1 MPYAVRGALHALRL
15 TSLAAAVLSA
25 TCSVPGGMA
34 QQKEKIYLAPDDHT
48 DYMWTGDEETYRKAM
63 LQSTD
68 YYLDLADKT
77 AGEPHDFQSRWNFDS
92 ALWFWVYENNR
103 TPEQLNRLIGRLKD
117 GHFSMPLNFA
127 VSTYGGTPT
136 EAALRS
142 MFYAGRVE
150 RKYGLQLPMAVAMED
165 QTLPRG
171 LGALWAAAGAKY
183 SWKGICGCA
192 TKLLPT
198 VYHDRPHEIYWWQAT
213 DGSRIL
219 MKWYSMKEDTRRAAD
234 YNPGGYAEARDPS
247 INSRISF
254 LDDND
259 KFRKRY
265 PYNIFG
271 IFGEGSDNLFTDNT
285 NFLVGAK
292 QLTLPDRE
300 VIISNEEDFF
310 RDFEET
316 YGKSLPSESA
326 AYGNDWDLYSASMQ
340 EVTSSVRRA
349 TEQLRGAEALETL
362 VSLKRPDFPTQ
373 FTQAREQANVA
384 FGLYWEHNWT
394 ADGRIISRQ
403 TRGEWQRRVAHDIT
417 SYVDNLSGRSAVSL
431 GQLIARTGAEP
442 RFFVFNPLSW
452 LRDDIAD
459 LPYTGAADVH
469 VVDLTS
475 GATVPSQ
482 FVDVADDSGKKARR
496 LRILANEIPSVG
508 YKVYAVRAGAAPMF
522 QDGPS
527 VTANV
532 IENDLYRVQM
542 TGSGAIESLEAKML
556 GRGEAVAKVDGRLVN
571 DLGEAGTGTL
581 QVENAGPV
589 SVTLRADA
597 GGSVPHSTEVTLYR
611 GGIDRI
617 SIRNEINSNF
627 ADVKTWAFGF
637 NLNHPNVWH
646 EEIGIINH
654 ARLQPEGDYSPV
666 MAKLDWLTL
675 NHFVA
680 MAGSGAFAVTL
691 SSSDNA
697 FFKLGHSDIVKGITH
712 LDTETPQI
720 SVLAGGQVDGAS
732 LGIAAQG
739 GDTHFLQRF
748 GLRLHAFYN
757 PALSTR
763 FSLEDQNPLIAG
775 AVTGGEGY
783 PETKYS
789 LLQSSDPSVMLWA
802 IKPAEDGISKGI
814 VTRFWNMSPQ
824 ATSFTVKLQG
834 GMQTAHA
841 ITHLETNPVAVP
853 VTATGLRTEM
863 KPWQLR
869 SFALQ
874 SGAPTTATRA
884 TKVTQSVRR

>member
-1 MPYAVRGALHALRL
+1 MPYPARRALQVLRFASVAATALL
-15 TSLAAAVLSA
+15 A
-25 TCSVPGGMA
+25 TCCLPGGMA
-34 QQKEKIYLAPDDHT
+34 QQKEKVYLAPDDHT
-48 DYMWTGDEETYRKAM
+48 DYMWTGDEETYRKAL

-77 AGEPHDFQSRWNFDS
+77 VGEPHDFQSRWNFDS
-92 ALWFWVYENNR
+92 TLWFWVYENNR
-103 TPEQLNRLIGRLKD
+103 TPEQVNRLVSRLRD

-150 RKYGLQLPMAVAMED
+150 RKYDLHLPLAVAMEN

-171 LGALWAAAGAKY
+171 LGALWAGAGAKY

-219 MKWYSMKEDTRRAAD
+219 MKWHSMKEEAKRAAD

-259 KFRKRY
+259 SFRKRY

-271 IFGEGSDNLFTDNT
+271 IFGEGEDNLFTTNT
-285 NFLVGAK
+285 KYLVAAK
-292 QLTLPDRE
+292 QLTRPGRE
-300 VIISNEEDFF
+300 VIVSNEEDFF
-310 RDFEET
+310 RDFEAT
-316 YGKSLPSESA
+316 YGKALPSASA
-326 AYGNDWDLYSASMQ
+326 AYGNDWDLYPASMQ

-349 TEQLRGAEALETL
+349 TEKLRGAEALETL
-362 VSLKRPDFPTQ
+362 VSLRRPDFPAQ

-384 FGLYWEHNWT
+384 FGLFWEHNWT
-394 ADGRIISRQ
+394 ADGRTISRPA
-403 TRGEWQRRVAHDIT
+403 RAEWQRRVAHDVT
-417 SYVDNLSGRSAVSL
+417 SYVDTLASASTVSL
-431 GQLIARTGAEP
+431 GQLIAQTQAEP
-442 RFFVFNPLSW
+442 LVFNPLSW
-452 LRDDIAD
+452 QRDDVAD
-459 LPYTGAADVH
+459 LPYTGSNDVH
-469 VVDLTS
+469 VVDLTNGS
-475 GATVPSQ
+475 TVPSQ
-482 FVDVADDSGKKARR
+482 FVDVADDSAKTTRR
-496 LRILANEIPSVG
+496 LRILASEIPSVG
-508 YKVYAVRAGAAPMF
+508 YKVYAVRAGAAPAL
-522 QDGPS
+522 QDSPVAAG
-527 VTANV
+527 NV
-532 IENDLYRVQM
+532 IENDLYRVEL
-542 TGSGAIESLEAKML
+542 TGSGAIESLKSKML
-556 GRGEAVAKVDGRLVN
+556 GTGEMVAKVDGRLMN
-571 DLGEAGTGTL
+571 DLGEGTGTL
-581 QVENAGPV
+581 HVENAGPV

-597 GGSVPHSTEVTLYR
+597 GGPVPHSTEVTLYR
-611 GGIDRI
+611 GGIDRV
-617 SIRNEINSNF
+617 SIRNEIKGNF

-637 NLNHPNVWH
+637 KLAKPNVWH
-646 EEIGIINH
+646 EEVGTINH

-680 MAGSGAFAVTL
+680 IAGSGASAITI

-697 FFKLGHSDIVKGITH
+697 FFKLGHSDIANGATH
-712 LDTETPQI
+712 LDTDTPMI
-720 SVLAGGQVDGAS
+720 SILAGGQVDGPS

-748 GLRLHAFYN
+748 ALRLQAFYN
-757 PALSTR
+757 PSTSMR

-775 AVTGGEGY
+775 AVTGGAGY
-783 PETKYS
+783 PETTYS

-802 IKPAEDGISKGI
+802 MKPAEDGVAKGV
-814 VTRFWNMSPQ
+814 VTRFWNMSPTS
-824 ATSFTVKLQG
+824 TSFTVKLQG

-841 ITHLETNPVAVP
+841 ITHLETDPVAVAP
-853 VTATGLRTEM
+853 NSNGLRSEM

-869 SFALQ
+869 SFSLQ
-874 SGAPTTATRA
+874 PGTAATATKAR
-884 TKVTQSVRR
+884 QSVRR

>member
-1 MPYAVRGALHALRL
+1 MPYAARGASHPPRL
-15 TSLAAAVLSA
+15 ATIATLTLVVTCCLSV
-25 TCSVPGGMA
+25 SMA
-34 QQKEKIYLAPDDHT
+34 QQKEKVYLAPDDHT
-48 DYMWTGDEETYRKAM
+48 DYMWTGDEETYRKAL

-68 YYLDLADKT
+68 YYLDLTDKT
-77 AGEPHDFQSRWNFDS
+77 AGQPHDFQSRWNFDS

-103 TPEQLNRLIGRLKD
+103 TPEQVNRLVGRLKD

-150 RKYGLQLPMAVAMED
+150 RKYGLHLPLAVAMED

-171 LGALWAAAGAKY
+171 LGALWAGAGAKY

-192 TKLLPT
+192 TKLMPT

-219 MKWYSMKEDTRRAAD
+219 MKWYSMKEEARRAAD

-271 IFGEGSDNLFTDNT
+271 IFGEGSDNLFTDNA
-285 NFLVGAK
+285 NFLAGAK
-292 QLTLPDRE
+292 QLTRPGRE

-310 RDFEET
+310 RDFEKT

-326 AYGNDWDLYSASMQ
+326 AYGNDWDLYPASMQ

-349 TEQLRGAEALETL
+349 TEKLRGAEALETL

-394 ADGRIISRQ
+394 ADGRVISRQ

-417 SYVDNLSGRSAVSL
+417 SYVDDLSDRSAVSL
-431 GQLIARTGAEP
+431 GQLIARTGSEP

-452 LRDDIAD
+452 QRDDVAD
-459 LPYTGAADVH
+459 LPYTGADDVH

-482 FVDVADDSGKKARR
+482 FVDFADDSGKTTRR
-496 LRILANEIPSVG
+496 LRILATEIPSVG
-508 YKVYAVRAGAAPMF
+508 YKVYAVRAGAATTF
-522 QDGPS
+522 QGGPT
-527 VTANV
+527 VTGNV
-532 IENDLYRVQM
+532 IENDLYRVKM
-542 TGSGAIESLEAKML
+542 TGSGTIESLDGKML
-556 GRGEAVAKVDGRLVN
+556 GRGEAVAKVDGRLMN
-571 DLGEAGTGTL
+571 DLGEGTGTL
-581 QVENAGPV
+581 HVENAGPV
-589 SVTLRADA
+589 SITLRADA
-597 GGSVPHSTEVTLYR
+597 VGSLPHSTEITLYR
-611 GGIDRI
+611 GGIDRV
-617 SIRNEINSNF
+617 SIRNEIKGNF

-637 NLNHPNVWH
+637 TLNHPNVWH
-646 EEIGIINH
+646 EETGVINH

-680 MAGSGAFAVTL
+680 MTGSGAFAVTL

-697 FFKLGHSDIVKGITH
+697 FFKLGHSDIINGVTH

-748 GLRLHAFYN
+748 GLRLHAFYD
-757 PALSTR
+757 PALSMR
-763 FSLEDQNPLIAG
+763 FSLEDQNPLIA
-775 AVTGGEGY
+775 ASVTGGVGY
-783 PETKYS
+783 PETTYS

-802 IKPAEDGISKGI
+802 IKPAEDGISDGI
-814 VTRFWNMSPQ
+814 VTRFWNMSPKE
-824 ATSFTVKLQG
+824 TSFTVALQG
-834 GMQTAHA
+834 GMQTAHT
-841 ITHLETNPVAVP
+841 ITHLETDPVAVAP
-853 VTATGLRTEM
+853 TANGLGAEM

-869 SFALQ
+869 SFSFQPGSSTIA
-874 SGAPTTATRA
+874 AKAR
-884 TKVTQSVRR
+884 QSVRR